1 MNIGAGEIL
10 MIAVLALLI
19 FGPKRLPE
27 IGKQVAKGL
36 REFRR
41 AANDLKSELKSGLDE
56 GSTNNSTSSVGK
68 SERTNSAAKPAGEV
82 TNSKSTEDKEPRP
95 GPRG

>member
-27 IGKQVAKGL
+27 IGRQAARAM

-41 AANDLKSELKSGLDE
+41 AANELTSELKSGLDE
-56 GSTNNSTSSVGK
+56 GSSS
-68 SERTNSAAKPAGEV
+68 SS
-82 TNSKSTEDKEPRP
+82 NSKPGQTNDKAASTPTEPREQRP

>member
-1 MNIGAGEIL
+1 MMNIGAGEIL
-10 MIAVLALLI
+10 LLAVLALLI

-41 AANDLKSELKSGLDE
+41 ATNDLKSELKSGLDE
-56 GSTNNSTSSVGK
+56 ESTNSNSNSSRGK
-68 SERTNSAAKPAGEV
+68 AAREATNSE
-82 TNSKSTEDKEPRP
+82 TNEDKEPRP

>member
-1 MNIGAGEIL
+1 MMNIGAGEIL

-19 FGPKRLPE
+19 FGPRRLPE
-27 IGKQVAKGL
+27 IGKQAAKAL

-41 AANDLKSELKSGLDE
+41 AANELTSELKSDLNAN
-56 GSTNNSTSSVGK
+56 STNSTSST
-68 SERTNSAAKPAGEV
+68 SSTSSTNSSNSKPAER
-82 TNSKSTEDKEPRP
+82 KEQRP